1 MRPNETGAQPLLP
14 EDATMTHVT
23 RRMMR
28 LGAFVHETGQHV
40 AAWRH
45 PDAYAESGTVFAQ
58 AVNVAK
64 TAERGKFDL
73 LFLADSAAVG
83 VFGTPESRGRMGK
96 VVKFEPITVLSAL
109 AAVTTHLGL
118 VATCSATYSEPYTLA
133 RQFASLDQISGG
145 RTGWNLVTSNN
156 EAEAFNH
163 GRDKHV
169 PHAERY
175 DRAAEFADI
184 VTGLWDSWDA
194 DAFIRDKDSGIYY
207 DPAKMH
213 TLNHRGKY
221 FSVRGPLNVAC
232 SPQGRP
238 VLVQAG
244 ASDTGRD
251 LAAQRAE
258 LVFTAQ
264 TTFEQAREFYTDV
277 VARLPRHGRSQNE
290 MKIMPGLYP
299 VVGRTEAEA
308 REKFDFL
315 QSLIHPSVGLSVLEH
330 TIGVPNLAHYPLDGP
345 VPEMADTNG
354 PLSRQRLLL
363 EAARRDKLT
372 LWELCLLNA
381 GPRGHLLTIGTASQ
395 IADVMEHWFCH
406 GAADGFNVMP
416 AFLPGSLNDFV
427 DMVIPEL
434 QRRGLFRTEY
444 EGRTLRENLGLPKPP
459 GRWADMPMVAQ

>member
-1 MRPNETGAQPLLP
+1 
-14 EDATMTHVT
+14 MTTHHN
-23 RRMMR
+23 RRMMN

-58 AVNVAK
+58 ALDVAR

-73 LFLADSAAVG
+73 LFLADSAAISTHG
-83 VFGTPESRGRMGK
+83 SAESRGRMGK

-109 AAVTTHLGL
+109 AAVTTRLGL
-118 VATCSATYSEPYTLA
+118 VATCTSTYNEPYTLA

-145 RTGWNLVTSNN
+145 RAGWNLVTSNN

-163 GRDKHV
+163 GRDKHAA
-169 PHAERY
+169 HADRY
-175 DRAAEFADI
+175 DRAAEFAEV
-184 VTGLWDSWDA
+184 VTGLWDSWDE
-194 DAFIRDKDSGIYY
+194 DAFIRDKESGVYY
-207 DPAKMH
+207 DTEKLH
-213 TLNHRGKY
+213 VLNHQGRH
-221 FSVRGPLNVAC
+221 FSVRGPLNVAR
-232 SPQGRP
+232 SPQARP

-251 LAAQRAE
+251 LAARLAE

-264 TTFEQAREFYTDV
+264 TTFEQAREFYGDV
-277 VARLPRHGRSQNE
+277 VARLPRHGRSRQE
-290 MKIMPGLYP
+290 MKILPGLYP

-308 REKFDFL
+308 REKFEFL
-315 QSLIHPSVGLSVLEH
+315 QSLIHPSVGLAVLEH
-330 TIGVPNLAHYPLDGP
+330 TIGVANLSQYPLHGP
-345 VPEMADTNG
+345 VPDLADTNG

-381 GPRGHLLTIGTASQ
+381 GPRGHLLSIGTPSQ
-395 IADVMEHWFCH
+395 IADVMEHWFRN

-416 AFLPGSLNDFV
+416 AFLPGSLDDFV

-444 EGRTLRENLGLPKPP
+444 EGKTLRENLGLPKPVS
-459 GRWADMPMVAQ
+459 RWARMPMVAE